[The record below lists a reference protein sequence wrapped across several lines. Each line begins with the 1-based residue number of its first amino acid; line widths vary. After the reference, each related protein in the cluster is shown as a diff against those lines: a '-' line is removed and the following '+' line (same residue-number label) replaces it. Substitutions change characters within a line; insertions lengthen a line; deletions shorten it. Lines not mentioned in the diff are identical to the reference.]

1 AIEKAKKELSS
12 TSLNADSGIGHD
24 GASFAESLTTEIVTS
39 ALFNTCQTVNHRYSN
54 SASIVTEITCRKEGA
69 SVTEST
75 VSQQLSLS
83 VGDDSLGSW
92 SNLSFEEDHPD
103 ESSSFHHLSDSSN
116 GNSSSWSSL
125 GLEGE
130 VYEEHLSFS
139 PLDSCSSGSLWHELS
154 VVSFLSST
162 LLKSFSHRSDC
173 PEEKEADAREEPS
186 GAGRANGEQSQAER
200 ALLVVCTDAEG
211 GAVDAQ
217 LMAVLQWMAA
227 SIADLNVMQC
237 STQELQQLPVVAQ
250 RLREREFRVSD
261 LLQALLRYL
270 DESRSHDEPESGD
283 GQQRHESLFQ
293 WLLEHA

>member
-103 ESSSFHHLSDSSN
+103 ESSSFHHLSD
-116 GNSSSWSSL
+116 
-125 GLEGE
+125 
-130 VYEEHLSFS
+130 
-139 PLDSCSSGSLWHELS
+139 
-154 VVSFLSST
+154 
-162 LLKSFSHRSDC
+162 SDC

-293 WLLEHA
+293 WLLEHASDSELGLRPPSLFDEHKSQC

>member
-139 PLDSCSSGSLWHELS
+139 PLDS
-154 VVSFLSST
+154 
-162 LLKSFSHRSDC
+162 DC

-293 WLLEHA
+293 WLLEHASDSELGLRPPSLFDEHKSQC